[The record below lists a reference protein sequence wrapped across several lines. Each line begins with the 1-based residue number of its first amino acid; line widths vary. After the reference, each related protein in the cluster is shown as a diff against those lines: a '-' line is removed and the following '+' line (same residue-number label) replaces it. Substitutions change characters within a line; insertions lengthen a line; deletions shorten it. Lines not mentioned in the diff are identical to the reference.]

1 MSLIFCDKN
10 KELCEQVKKLNIP
23 DLIIENKDILKCKA
37 KYPNFKICT
46 ASNPDFSAGGGLDK
60 ILKDKYPEEWAQS
73 REFNLTENLFFIV
86 SVDNNLK
93 TNNQIITR
101 ALAGVLGY
109 KHKNLILTGIGTS
122 IGGFEISEL
131 LKILKNV
138 LSYADLSS
146 ANLRS
151 ADLSSANLRSAD
163 LSSANLSFVNLSS
176 ADLRSANLRSA
187 DLSSANLRY
196 ADLSSADLRSANL
209 RSADLSS
216 ANLSFVNLSS
226 ANLSFVN
233 LSFVNLSSAD
243 LRSANL
249 RSANLRSADLSSAN
263 LRSANLSYADLSSAN
278 LSCADLSS
286 AKNLINKY
294 KEFIKS
300 FKFNKKGLIVYK
312 GIGKTQ
318 YPLNKSWE
326 IKEGAYLQENVNF
339 NKTDN
344 CGCGVNF
351 GTIDFIKSKYPNS
364 VIWECLIE
372 FEDMCEIV
380 VPYNTDGKARCGRL
394 KLVKIIKEGKN
405 DHN

>member
-138 LSYADLSS
+138 LSYADLIS

-151 ADLSSANLRSAD
+151 ADLS
-163 LSSANLSFVNLSS
+163 
-176 ADLRSANLRSA
+176 
-187 DLSSANLRY
+187 
-196 ADLSSADLRSANL
+196 SANL